1 METTSIQIDKYE
13 NELHDLGNL
22 KILDRSGSIRGGA
35 NCHSR
40 TVKDGTNIEAGHTD
54 P

>member
-22 KILDRSGSIRGGA
+22 KILDSSGWY
-35 NCHSR
+35 
-40 TVKDGTNIEAGHTD
+40 
-54 P
+54 